1 MNSLDL
7 EQEVDPLNVDH
18 FSCTPLVRHTHTHML
33 LSGSV
38 CMYVY
43 MHSHTLAD
51 NVMMTQ
57 NVFVCSCVVVCVY
70 SDVGVRS
77 GSSGGRGVVVPL
89 EQRGS
94 GNP

>member
-1 MNSLDL
+1 
-7 EQEVDPLNVDH
+7 
-18 FSCTPLVRHTHTHML
+18 ML